1 MKTLLLSN
9 AAVVL
14 PDSKIE
20 HASILIKDGRIAR
33 IGSPEPGVDQVID
46 LSGQTLYPGFI
57 DIHIHG
63 AAGVDVMDA
72 DAGKLEKMAA
82 FLAARGV
89 TRWMPTFVPA
99 SEESYRKAVDTIDEF
114 ITAQTGK
121 PVAQVA
127 GVHYEGPFVSE
138 KQCGALRPQFFRE
151 FSSGNELSSLP
162 KLKSPGARHL
172 MTMAP
177 EVSGGIDLVAELTR
191 TGWIVSIGHTRAGVE
206 ILDSAFQNGA
216 RHMTHFFNAMSGL
229 HHRDVG
235 AVGWGLMND
244 EVTCDAIADGVHVHP
259 EMLKLLHRVKTSQ
272 RMALIS
278 DSILPAGLGDGD
290 YRVWEENISVKNGK
304 TENERGSIAGSVITM
319 LDAVKM
325 MLSLGVPEWEVSQMA
340 SLSPAEILG
349 INSDHGSIAECKIA
363 DLVALNHEGEVTL
376 TVVGGIVA

>member
-14 PDSKIE
+14 PDGKLDNASVLIE
-20 HASILIKDGRIAR
+20 DGMIAR
-33 IGSPEPGVDQVID
+33 IASPERSAGQVID

-57 DIHIHG
+57 DTHIHG

-99 SEESYRKAVDTIDEF
+99 SEESYRSAVDTIDEF
-114 ITAQTGK
+114 IVAQVGK
-121 PVAQVA
+121 PVAQIA

-151 FSSGNELSSLP
+151 FSGGGELSSLP

-177 EVSGGIDLVAELTR
+177 EVSGGIELVAELTR

-206 ILDSAFQNGA
+206 ILDSAFGNGA

-229 HHRDVG
+229 HHRDIG

-244 EVTCDAIADGVHVHP
+244 EVTCDAIADGVHIHP
-259 EMLKLLHRVKTSQ
+259 EMLKLLHRVKTSK

-278 DSILPAGLGDGD
+278 DSILPAGLGNGD
-290 YRVWEENISVKNGK
+290 YQVWEENILVKNGK

-325 MLSLGVPEWEVSQMA
+325 MLSLGVDEIEAARMA
-340 SLSPAEILG
+340 SAVPAKILG
-349 INSDHGSIAECKIA
+349 IEKDFGSIAEGKNA
-363 DLVALNHEGEVTL
+363 DLVALNKDGEVTL
-376 TVVGGIVA
+376 TLVGGVVV